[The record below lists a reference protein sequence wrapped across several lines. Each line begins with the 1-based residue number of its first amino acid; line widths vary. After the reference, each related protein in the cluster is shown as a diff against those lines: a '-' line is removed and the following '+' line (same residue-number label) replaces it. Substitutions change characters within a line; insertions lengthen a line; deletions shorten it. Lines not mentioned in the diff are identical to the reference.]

1 MAGRPQNVV
10 IVGGGAAGYAV
21 AEGLHQNEFS
31 GQLTIVGEETDEP
44 YDRPPLSKQILSGE
58 WEVPRAELIAARR
71 AAPLNPTVLTGV
83 RATSLDVASHTVALS
98 DGRTLGYD
106 ALVVAT
112 GITPRRI
119 PHPDV
124 PNIRVLRTLQ
134 DSLALRAL
142 IADKSPRLLVV
153 GAGFLGLE
161 VGATSRA
168 LGAEV
173 TIVEPVPGPPL
184 ASRVGDLA
192 AERLLATHEAHGV
205 RIHTGVG
212 VESLVAEDGTVEVTR
227 SDGEVHTADVVLIAV
242 GSTPTTEWLKG
253 SGLTIEN
260 GLVCDE
266 FCHAASDV
274 WGAGDVA
281 SWLHVGYG
289 QRLRLEHRTNA
300 QEQGIAVAK
309 NILGANEPFSPI
321 PYFWTDQY
329 DVRIQLA
336 GVIPPGAE
344 GELVEGSVAE
354 DKWVQTYANAAGEVA
369 GVLAWKAPRLL
380 AQHRQSLSPVVI

>member
-1 MAGRPQNVV
+1 
-10 IVGGGAAGYAV
+10 
-21 AEGLHQNEFS
+21 
-31 GQLTIVGEETDEP
+31 
-44 YDRPPLSKQILSGE
+44 
-58 WEVPRAELIAARR
+58 LIAARR
-71 AAPLNPTVLTGV
+71 AAPLAPTVHTGV
-83 RATSLDVASHTVALS
+83 RAASLDVTGHTVALS
-98 DGRTLGYD
+98 DGRTLDYD

-124 PNIRVLRTLQ
+124 ANIRVLRTLQ

-142 IADKSPRLLVV
+142 IADKSPRLLIV

-161 VGATSRA
+161 VAATSRG

-173 TIVEPVPGPPL
+173 TVVEPVPGPPL
-184 ASRVGDLA
+184 ASRVGNLA

-205 RIHTGVG
+205 RIHTGIG
-212 VESLVAEDGTVEVTR
+212 VDGLDALGDGTIDVAL
-227 SDGEVHTADVVLIAV
+227 SDGSHRVADVVLVAV
-242 GSTPTTEWLKG
+242 GSVPTTQWLEG

-266 FCHAASDV
+266 FCHAGSDV
-274 WGAGDVA
+274 WGAGDMA

-289 QRLRLEHRTNA
+289 RRLRLEHRTNA
-300 QEQGIAVAK
+300 QEQGFAVAK
-309 NILGANEPFSPI
+309 NILGANEPFTPI

-336 GVIPPGAE
+336 GVIPLGAE
-344 GELVEGSVAE
+344 GVLAEGSVE
-354 DKWVQTYANAAGEVA
+354 DDKWVQTYATAAGEAA

-380 AQHRQSLSPVVI
+380 AQHRQHLSPVLI

>member
-1 MAGRPQNVV
+1 MV
-10 IVGGGAAGYAV
+10 IVGAGAAGYAV
-21 AEGLHQNEFS
+21 AEGLHQNGFT
-31 GQLTIVGEETDEP
+31 GRLTIAGEETDEP

-58 WEVPRAELIAARR
+58 WEAPRAELIAARR
-71 AAPLNPTVLTGV
+71 AAPLDPTVLTGV
-83 RATSLDVASHTVALS
+83 RATALDIAAHTVALS
-98 DGRTLGYD
+98 DGRALDYD

-124 PNIRVLRTLQ
+124 PNIRVLRTMQ
-134 DSLALRAL
+134 DSLALRGL
-142 IADKSPRLLVV
+142 IAEKSPRLLIV

-161 VGATSRA
+161 VAATARG

-173 TIVEPVPGPPL
+173 TVVEPIPGPPL
-184 ASRVGDLA
+184 ASRVGSLA
-192 AERLLATHEAHGV
+192 AEQLLATHEAHDV
-205 RIHTGVG
+205 RIHTGIG
-212 VESLVAEDGTVEVTR
+212 VDQLDTVADGTIDVAL
-227 SDGEVHTADVVLIAV
+227 SDGSHRVADVVLVAV
-242 GSTPTTEWLKG
+242 GSTPTTQWLEG
-253 SGLTIEN
+253 SGLTIDN

-266 FCHAASDV
+266 FCHAGSDV

-300 QEQGIAVAK
+300 QEQGLAVAQ
-309 NILGANEPFSPI
+309 NILGANQPFMPI

-336 GVIPPGAE
+336 GVIPRGVE
-344 GELVEGSVAE
+344 GQLVEGGVE
-354 DKWVQTYANAAGEVA
+354 DDKWVQTYSTSTGEVA

-380 AQHRQSLSPVVI
+380 AQHRQQLSPVRI